1 MRRTALCIGFLTTC
15 ATSFVVAQTDMPVR
29 DAVSIETTWP
39 RWRAD
44 TASARFLPPRDVF
57 HPVHPGFGQVSRRAE
72 DVGVGALL
80 GGVVGFL
87 FGEAL
92 VNGDAVPPYVGY
104 PEHSRYHPIRW
115 IDSEVLAATM
125 VSVIGS
131 TVEASVVRR

>member
-15 ATSFVVAQTDMPVR
+15 ATSFVVAQSDMPVR
-29 DAVSIETTWP
+29 DAVSIEITWP

-44 TASARFLPPRDVF
+44 SAWVRFLPPRDVF
-57 HPVHPGFGQVSRRAE
+57 HPVHPGFGDVFRRVE
-72 DVGVGALL
+72 GVGVGTLL

-92 VNGDAVPPYVGY
+92 VHGDAVPPFVGY
-104 PEHSRYHPIRW
+104 PERSRYHPIRW
-115 IDSEVLAATM
+115 IDSEVLAANM

-131 TVEASVVRR
+131 TVEALVVQR